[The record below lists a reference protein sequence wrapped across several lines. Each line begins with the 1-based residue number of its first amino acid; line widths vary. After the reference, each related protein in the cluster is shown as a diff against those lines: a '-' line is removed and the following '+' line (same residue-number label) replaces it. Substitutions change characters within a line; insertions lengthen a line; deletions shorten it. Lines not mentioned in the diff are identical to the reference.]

1 MKEIELRIQDS
12 WEKCLRNGICLPS
25 FGINLDLSL
34 THMIQE
40 EIRRDNEISEGIN
53 DDIVE
58 ETILEINEIEVDEEK
73 EE

>member
-1 MKEIELRIQDS
+1 
-12 WEKCLRNGICLPS
+12 
-25 FGINLDLSL
+25 
-34 THMIQE
+34 MIQE
-40 EIRRDNEISEGIN
+40 EIRRDNEINEGIN